1 MPYHLL
7 LIDGLNLLR
16 RCYEANPAPDSAAK
30 AESAVSAARHS
41 FQRALRDH
49 EPSHCLAVF
58 DAGGPTWRH
67 ALYADYKADRKPM
80 SPYLAYE
87 LACFRERLTAEHWA
101 VMSVPGEEAD
111 DTLWGLAKA
120 ARFEGESVTVLS
132 TDKDMARLVAIGAK
146 VYHHFDRKWHDEAW
160 CKAKFGVRPD
170 QLTDFLALMGDSSDG
185 IPGVAGVGAKTAA
198 TLLEQHGNL
207 AMVLLAAK
215 AGGVPGKLGQR
226 LLEQEA
232 QARLSFQ
239 LAELRSSFSPLDL
252 FWDELVAPAP
262 A

>member
-1 MPYHLL
+1 MSYHLL

-30 AESAVSAARHS
+30 AESAVSVAHHS

-49 EPSHCLAVF
+49 APSHCLAVF

-67 ALYADYKADRKPM
+67 ALFADYKADRKPM

-87 LACFRERLTAEHWA
+87 LASFKERLMAEHWA

-160 CKAKFGVRPD
+160 CKAVCPSNWQSFAAASPRWTWSGTSWWRLPPPELASLTSSSAFRRRVPEGTRGAFWARGPKFRPR
-170 QLTDFLALMGDSSDG
+170 QLRHA
-185 IPGVAGVGAKTAA
+185 
-198 TLLEQHGNL
+198 
-207 AMVLLAAK
+207 
-215 AGGVPGKLGQR
+215 
-226 LLEQEA
+226 
-232 QARLSFQ
+232 
-239 LAELRSSFSPLDL
+239 
-252 FWDELVAPAP
+252 
-262 A
+262 